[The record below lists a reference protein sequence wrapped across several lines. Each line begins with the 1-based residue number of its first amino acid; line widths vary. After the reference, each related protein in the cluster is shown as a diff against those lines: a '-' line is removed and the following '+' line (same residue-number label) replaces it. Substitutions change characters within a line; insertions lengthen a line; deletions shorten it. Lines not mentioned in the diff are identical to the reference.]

1 MGQSGAQ
8 FVAQSVPHFGYEP
21 RLEGPG
27 DTTYLNV
34 AVRGGMMVSLIQS
47 NYRGMGGG
55 RVPDGL
61 GFMF

>member
-1 MGQSGAQ
+1 M
-8 FVAQSVPHFGYEP
+8 AQSVPHFGYEP